1 MGRMHDH
8 IFIHPYFFSLQGYHA
23 DGNETTELNLLIYYD
38 YFSAQSNN
46 INKSR
51 MTLLLTRQQMLD
63 DLFAES
69 RTQLLTVT
77 KDPTRYEKFLSDSIL
92 QVLLHTLGGDNM
104 ITTASR
110 NMLHARFSLPE
121 AVN

>member
-1 MGRMHDH
+1 MLY
-8 IFIHPYFFSLQGYHA
+8 PPLLFFLQDYHE

-92 QVLLHTLGGDNM
+92 QVLPHTLNGDN
-104 ITTASR
+104 
-110 NMLHARFSLPE
+110 
-121 AVN
+121 